1 MEKEIE
7 IYTKKDKKN
16 VHETTN
22 NICTATPSWIQPLS
36 RSFSLSIKFSLS
48 HLNSLSPSSLSL
60 NSILSLPILSL
71 LILSLFSYQ
80 GP

>member
-48 HLNSLSPSSLSL
+48 HLNSLSL